1 MTETWNFINT
11 GSKDP
16 YYNMAMD
23 ETLLNFVSRGEID
36 PVIRFYTWNPATL
49 SIGYFQRLQKKLI
62 LIRLKRRFWSRK
74 ASNWWPWGAS

>member
-23 ETLLNFVSRGEID
+23 EALLNFVSRGEID
-36 PVIRFYTWNPATL
+36 PVMLYITESCNIINRLFPKATKE
-49 SIGYFQRLQKKLI
+49 IDIDKVKE
-62 LIRLKRRFWSRK
+62 RFWSRK
-74 ASNWWPWGAS
+74 ASNWWPGAS

>member
-23 ETLLNFVSRGEID
+23 EALLN
-36 PVIRFYTWNPATL
+36 L
-49 SIGYFQRLQKKLI
+49 SLEVKLI
-62 LIRLKRRFWSRK
+62 QLYVLHMESCNIINRLFPKATKR
-74 ASNWWPWGAS
+74 N